1 VAAARGR
8 AGNDLMGGMFGPIAI
23 LAALRKRAQTG
34 RANSSSRAC
43 SRTTVCLVA
52 RHLCSTRRPDKPAAP
67 TPARLCARAI
77 CDVLDTFDGD
87 QGFVGVM
94 SDSQWKVFCES
105 FGRMLRSGQQRVA
118 VCWLQ
123 PITPHLA
130 AFARKSSRPVDI
142 SIPYR
147 QLRIGSRFLAR
158 PGTPCAV

>member
-1 VAAARGR
+1 
-8 AGNDLMGGMFGPIAI
+8 M
-23 LAALRKRAQTG
+23 
-34 RANSSSRAC
+34 
-43 SRTTVCLVA
+43 
-52 RHLCSTRRPDKPAAP
+52 
-67 TPARLCARAI
+67 PARLSARAI
-77 CDVLDTFDGD
+77 YDVLDTFDGD